1 MVKVFLLIVVG
12 LAGDAAHKEPFHRW
26 GNSLAESAEK
36 LGVTP
41 ERLVYL
47 VDEPTEEDKRST
59 GPATQAAVTKAL
71 ESFAAQAGPDDVV
84 FVTLIGHGTSSG
96 KDTKFNL
103 RGADMTPESF
113 KPLLAKLRAR
123 QIVFVNTTSASGPF
137 VSELSGPGRTIVTAT
152 RNAAETYDTLFG
164 GLFIEALTSEA
175 ADADKNRRISVLEA
189 FQFAKVEVERAYK
202 REGLLMTEHAMLDD
216 NGDKEGSQAPS
227 MSDKDGKVASVLSL
241 ASVEP
246 GGVPLDPK
254 LAALYDERRQLERRV
269 ENLRILKDG
278 MDAAVYTRELE
289 TLATDIARKTREIRA
304 AEDAAKK

>member
-1 MVKVFLLIVVG
+1 M
-12 LAGDAAHKEPFHRW
+12 
-26 GNSLAESAEK
+26 
-36 LGVTP
+36 
-41 ERLVYL
+41 
-47 VDEPTEEDKRST
+47 
-59 GPATQAAVTKAL
+59 
-71 ESFAAQAGPDDVV
+71 
-84 FVTLIGHGTSSG
+84 
-96 KDTKFNL
+96 
-103 RGADMTPESF
+103 
-113 KPLLAKLRAR
+113 
-123 QIVFVNTTSASGPF
+123 
-137 VSELSGPGRTIVTAT
+137 
-152 RNAAETYDTLFG
+152 
-164 GLFIEALTSEA
+164 
-175 ADADKNRRISVLEA
+175 LEA

-269 ENLRILKDG
+269 ENLRILKDS

>member
-12 LAGDAAHKEPFHRW
+12 LAGDAAHTEPFHRW

-47 VDEPTEEDKRST
+47 VDEPTEEDKRAT

-113 KPLLAKLRAR
+113 KPLLAKLRVEADCLR
-123 QIVFVNTTSASGPF
+123 QHHQRQ
-137 VSELSGPGRTIVTAT
+137 RTIRLRAVGPWPHDRHGHAERGGDLRHAVRRATSSRRSRPKRPTPTRTAAS
-152 RNAAETYDTLFG
+152 R
-164 GLFIEALTSEA
+164 
-175 ADADKNRRISVLEA
+175 VLEA

-216 NGDKEGSQAPS
+216 NGDKEGTSGPLDVGQGRQGGVGA
-227 MSDKDGKVASVLSL
+227 VARLDR
-241 ASVEP
+241 A

-269 ENLRILKDG
+269 ENLRMLKDS
-278 MDAAVYTRELE
+278 MDAARLH
-289 TLATDIARKTREIRA
+289 ARARNARDRHRPQDTGDSA
-304 AEDAAKK
+304 ASG